1 MTPTQV
7 CCRHF
12 FSVLGASATCWHP
25 GRHSTRA
32 PSVPHSPT
40 RLHPPPSRQHL
51 GSPLGQSGL
60 SDQVSVPCFPSS
72 KPPALTLQL
81 HPFLLT
87 GMRVRPS
94 GQAPS
99 LGRGLALPYSPSP
112 RAPGREQKISTKGTT
127 WVSGCGPSMPT
138 PSCSCRARA
147 PASPSPSAQ
156 PSNPSLRRGLQ
167 AQAEAKG
174 LHLPPH
180 PTSGSLQIPRTESS
194 NLLPPGGQGRP
205 ESRSPTMAQQGWP
218 LLLPSPVRGC
228 KQHPQGHLWSRGQ
241 EEPGTGPRVTLGSPG
256 SGCPRWVWKEGGP
269 CPV

>member
-1 MTPTQV
+1 M
-7 CCRHF
+7 
-12 FSVLGASATCWHP
+12 
-25 GRHSTRA
+25 
-32 PSVPHSPT
+32 
-40 RLHPPPSRQHL
+40 
-51 GSPLGQSGL
+51 GQSGL

-87 GMRVRPS
+87 GMRMSPS

-99 LGRGLALPYSPSP
+99 LGRGLSLPYSPSP

-167 AQAEAKG
+167 AQAAAKG

-180 PTSGSLQIPRTESS
+180 PTSGSLQSPRTESS

-228 KQHPQGHLWSRGQ
+228 KQHPQGHLWSRGAGGAQ
-241 EEPGTGPRVTLGSPG
+241 QGPQGHSGQPWVWVSPLGVEGGGPR
-256 SGCPRWVWKEGGP
+256 
-269 CPV
+269 PV